1 MKHTKR
7 DSTLKACRLPPPPP
21 GELKGLDKGQN
32 SSFWGYGH
40 VAYQIKEDSACF
52 QHGSKC

>member
-7 DSTLKACRLPPPPP
+7 DFTIKAAASSPP
-21 GELKGLDKGQN
+21 GELKGLDRGQN

-40 VAYQIKEDSACF
+40 VAYQIKEDSAC
-52 QHGSKC
+52 